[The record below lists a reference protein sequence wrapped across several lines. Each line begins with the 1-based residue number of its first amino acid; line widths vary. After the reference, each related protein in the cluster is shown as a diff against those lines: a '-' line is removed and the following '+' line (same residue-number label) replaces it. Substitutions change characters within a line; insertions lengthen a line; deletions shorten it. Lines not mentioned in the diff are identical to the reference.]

1 MAATQRH
8 PKYWFLD
15 GNIVFQADGTLC
27 HLHQGVLFVHSPTLE
42 NIFTL
47 PSGVANDGA
56 DEDHLI
62 VLPGISGDEFEH
74 FISWLY
80 HVSGTV
86 PHDQNL
92 PSLVAILKVSRLWQ
106 IDNSISW
113 ATAHLDQLELS
124 AVHKLELACKYTI
137 PQWIAPSVRSL
148 TLASLSAIDEDEAL
162 ILGVRVYSIIARA
175 QEVMETERRTIAAVP
190 PGLSLP
196 PSPACNISH
205 HAHCKDVW
213 THFWWQKVARQLL
226 HPYNPLAISAL
237 VEYVAQQANPDGLNL
252 ECKASFVNQVVE
264 SGGLEVEEN
273 IIYGAITAVE
283 AYFNT
288 L

>member
-15 GNIVFQADGTLC
+15 GNIVFQADGTLFC
-27 HLHQGVLFVHSPTLE
+27 LHQGVLFVHSPTLE

-47 PSGVANDGA
+47 PAGVANDGA
-56 DEDHLI
+56 DEDHPI
-62 VLPGISGDEFEH
+62 VLPA
-74 FISWLY
+74 Y
-80 HVSGTV
+80 
-86 PHDQNL
+86 
-92 PSLVAILKVSRLWQ
+92 LKV
-106 IDNSISW
+106 
-113 ATAHLDQLELS
+113 AH
-124 AVHKLELACKYTI
+124 
-137 PQWIAPSVRSL
+137 
-148 TLASLSAIDEDEAL
+148 
-162 ILGVRVYSIIARA
+162 
-175 QEVMETERRTIAAVP
+175 
-190 PGLSLP
+190 
-196 PSPACNISH
+196 
-205 HAHCKDVW
+205 
-213 THFWWQKVARQLL
+213 QLL
-226 HPYNPLAISAL
+226 HPYDPLAISAL